1 MLSQTVEETRT
12 AATDAGEL
20 DRFYKSVADGL
31 HALAQPLTILRG
43 SIMALS
49 SEEITPERQRHYL
62 DVSKSQ
68 LERACAMFDA
78 VQELMIAA
86 QSRTERS
93 GFDPDVQRELP

>member
-1 MLSQTVEETRT
+1 MLSQTVEDVRAG
-12 AATDAGEL
+12 AASSEQSE
-20 DRFYKSVADGL
+20 RFYADLADGL

-68 LERACAMFDA
+68 LERACALFDA
-78 VQELMIAA
+78 MQELMIEA
-86 QSRTERS
+86 QGRTERS
-93 GFDPDVQRELP
+93 AFDPDAQRELP